1 MTQYIYIFTLDHLI
15 DFLAKAQRDIT
26 YDGAPAF
33 SLGENDFGKKI
44 SFPLA
49 EGQTITQ
56 GFITALTDALY
67 YDTTHIDDYAQQ
79 HPELKVSEIIS
90 RWEKYEDSYMKLF
103 DSDALGLQFRGDFG
117 STRKDV
123 LAYLMSHADEI
134 NEKVTHAIQE
144 KEAAY
149 QLSHPHIPETD
160 WVRIEDLQDNLDL
173 GEYGNLLT
181 EYDSGDISDAFIEIA
196 DNNVD
201 LYDADLLAWLPD
213 NYEWLEHVQNE
224 GLLSGTKN
232 YDLFRHIQ
240 IAQMESIRDNL
251 YEHSEDIIQNLILED
266 LKDKGI
272 YVISDDLANYL
283 YDHIDMDD
291 TYQNIEDILAQ
302 AQENIIN
309 TINLDG
315 DGICTIEDIFP
326 KVPDVTIAFM
336 TVKGTHEYN
345 EHNGNIDFY
354 AFLNPRKSLEYTNSK
369 ETISTPSLSEV
380 SKDAREAASALAGNH
395 DDQQNITQGR

>member
-1 MTQYIYIFTLDHLI
+1 MTQHIYNLDQLI
-15 DFLAKAQRDIT
+15 DFLANAQRDIT

-56 GFITALTDALY
+56 GFINAVTDALY

-103 DSDALGLQFRGDFG
+103 DSDALGLQFHENFG
-117 STRKDV
+117 STRKDA
-123 LAYLMSHADEI
+123 LAYLISHADEI

-144 KEAAY
+144 KETAY

-160 WVRIEDLQDNLDL
+160 WVRIEDLQANLDL
-173 GEYGNLLT
+173 GEYGNSLT
-181 EYDSGDISDAFIEIA
+181 EYDSGDISDVFTEIA
-196 DNNVD
+196 DGNID
-201 LYDADLLAWLPD
+201 YAYADLLAWLPD
-213 NYEWLEHVQNE
+213 NYEWLEHVQDE
-224 GLLSGTKN
+224 GLLSRTGN
-232 YDLFRHIQ
+232 YDLFQHIQ
-240 IAQMESIRDNL
+240 VAQMESIRDNL
-251 YEHSEDIIQNLILED
+251 HEHREDIIQNLILEN

-272 YVISDDLANYL
+272 YAISDDLANYL

-291 TYQNIEDILAQ
+291 ADQTIEDILAQ

-309 TINLDG
+309 TINLDA

-326 KVPDVTIAFM
+326 HVPDATIAFM
-336 TVKGTHEYN
+336 TAKGTHEYN

-354 AFLNPRKSLEYTNSK
+354 AFLDPRKSLEHTNSK
-369 ETISTPSLSEV
+369 ENMSTPFLSEV
-380 SKDAREAASALAGNH
+380 SKDAREAASALAGTNH
-395 DDQQNITQGR
+395 DQQNVTQGR

>member
-1 MTQYIYIFTLDHLI
+1 MTQHIDNLDHLI
-15 DFLAKAQRDIT
+15 DFLANAQRDTT
-26 YDGAPAF
+26 YAGAPAF

-56 GFITALTDALY
+56 GFINAATDALY
-67 YDTTHIDDYAQQ
+67 YDTMHIDDYAQQ

-103 DSDALGLQFRGDFG
+103 DTDALDLQFHGDFG
-117 STRKDV
+117 STRKDA
-123 LAYLMSHADEI
+123 LTYLMSHADEI

-144 KEAAY
+144 KETAY
-149 QLSHPHIPETD
+149 QLSHPPIPEAG
-160 WVRIEDLQDNLDL
+160 WVRIEDLQANLNL
-173 GEYGNLLT
+173 GEYGDRLT
-181 EYDSGDISDAFIEIA
+181 EYDSGYISDVFTEIA
-196 DNNVD
+196 DSNVD
-201 LYDADLLAWLPD
+201 YAYAALLAWLPD

-224 GLLSGTKN
+224 GLLSGTGN
-232 YDLFRHIQ
+232 YDLFQHIQ

-251 YEHSEDIIQNLILED
+251 HEHREDIIQNLILED

-272 YVISDDLANYL
+272 YAISDELANYL
-283 YDHIDMDD
+283 YDHIDLDD

-309 TINLDG
+309 TINIDG
-315 DGICTIEDIFP
+315 DGTVTIEDVFP
-326 KVPDVTIAFM
+326 HVPDATIAFM
-336 TVKGTHEYN
+336 TAEGTREYN

-354 AFLNPRKSLEYTNSK
+354 AFVDPRKSLEYTNSK
-369 ETISTPSLSEV
+369 ENMSTPSLSEV
-380 SKDAREAASALAGNH
+380 SKDAREAASALAGNNH
-395 DDQQNITQGR
+395 DQQNITQGR